1 MKAIDIRFL
10 LMGIFFLLYGIVR
23 KNIFIVI
30 VGGAFLLYSFYSKK
44 MEPTKKNIFKPELK
58 LRGPKKPKSKKGK
71 KKCGIL
77 KAESWRTLS
86 FFFSFTLF
94 YFSPSVF

>member
-10 LMGIFFLLYGIVR
+10 LMGMFFLRYGIVR

-30 VGGAFLLYSFYSKK
+30 VGGAFLHYSFYSKK
-44 MEPTKKNIFKPELK
+44 MEPTKKNIFKPEFK

-71 KKCGIL
+71 KK
-77 KAESWRTLS
+77 
-86 FFFSFTLF
+86 
-94 YFSPSVF
+94 

>member
-23 KNIFIVI
+23 KNIFI
-30 VGGAFLLYSFYSKK
+30 GAFLLYSFYSKK

-71 KKCGIL
+71 KK
-77 KAESWRTLS
+77 
-86 FFFSFTLF
+86 
-94 YFSPSVF
+94 

>member
-10 LMGIFFLLYGIVR
+10 LMGIFFLLYGILR

-30 VGGAFLLYSFYSKK
+30 VGGAFLVYSFYSKK

-58 LRGPKKPKSKKGK
+58 LRGAKKPKSKKGK
-71 KKCGIL
+71 KK
-77 KAESWRTLS
+77 
-86 FFFSFTLF
+86 
-94 YFSPSVF
+94 

>member
-44 MEPTKKNIFKPELK
+44 NIFKPELK

-71 KKCGIL
+71 KK
-77 KAESWRTLS
+77 
-86 FFFSFTLF
+86 
-94 YFSPSVF
+94 

>member
-30 VGGAFLLYSFYSKK
+30 VGGSFLLYSFYSKK
-44 MEPTKKNIFKPELK
+44 KEQTKKNIFKPELK

-71 KKCGIL
+71 KK
-77 KAESWRTLS
+77 
-86 FFFSFTLF
+86 
-94 YFSPSVF
+94 

>member
-23 KNIFIVI
+23 KNIFIAI
-30 VGGAFLLYSFYSKK
+30 VGGAFLVYSFYSRR

-58 LRGPKKPKSKKGK
+58 LRGPNKPKSKKGK
-71 KKCGIL
+71 KK
-77 KAESWRTLS
+77 
-86 FFFSFTLF
+86 
-94 YFSPSVF
+94 

>member
-23 KNIFIVI
+23 KNVFIVI

-44 MEPTKKNIFKPELK
+44 MEPTKKNILSQSSSFEG
-58 LRGPKKPKSKKGK
+58 LRNRNRRKERKN
-71 KKCGIL
+71 
-77 KAESWRTLS
+77 EQLS
-86 FFFSFTLF
+86 FK
-94 YFSPSVF
+94 

>member
-30 VGGAFLLYSFYSKK
+30 VGGAFLVYSFYSKK
-44 MEPTKKNIFKPELK
+44 MEPTKKNIKPELK

-71 KKCGIL
+71 RK
-77 KAESWRTLS
+77 
-86 FFFSFTLF
+86 
-94 YFSPSVF
+94 

>member
-1 MKAIDIRFL
+1 M
-10 LMGIFFLLYGIVR
+10 LYGIVR

-58 LRGPKKPKSKKGK
+58 LRGPKKLKSKKGK
-71 KKCGIL
+71 KK
-77 KAESWRTLS
+77 
-86 FFFSFTLF
+86 
-94 YFSPSVF
+94 

>member
-10 LMGIFFLLYGIVR
+10 LMGIFFLLYGMVR

-30 VGGAFLLYSFYSKK
+30 VGGAFLVYSFYSK

-58 LRGPKKPKSKKGK
+58 FRGPKKPKLKKGK
-71 KKCGIL
+71 KK
-77 KAESWRTLS
+77 
-86 FFFSFTLF
+86 
-94 YFSPSVF
+94 